1 MNSNGNEIFSFLF
14 CSCVTGLDCAVLGLL
29 NSLMSVEQMAEQNE
43 LLMQMQS

>member
-1 MNSNGNEIFSFLF
+1 MVMRSFLF
-14 CSCVTGLDCAVLGLL
+14 CFCVIGLDCAVLGLL